1 MLRFEARL
9 APSADS
15 AAPSP
20 DLLTVSIGDTHFF
33 AHKNP
38 FEGAH
43 QIHVFQIGAKHW
55 VWADA
60 PRAMDEGRA
69 AKFWGWSHVYSF
81 WALSDTHPADAVATP
96 QPAPAAQVEDEA
108 AAAVRQREAAAA
120 EREREADAADAE
132 RRANDE
138 REVSSVNVAF
148 LVLVDDALFVF
159 D

>member
-9 APSADS
+9 APSADA

-20 DLLTVSIGDTHFF
+20 DLLTVSVGDTHFF

-43 QIHVFQIGAKHW
+43 QIHVFQTGAQRW

-69 AKFWGWSHVYSF
+69 ANFWGWSHVCSF
-81 WALSDTHPADAVATP
+81 WALSDTHPANAAAAPVA
-96 QPAPAAQVEDEA
+96 A
-108 AAAVRQREAAAA
+108 AAAVAVAAAA
-120 EREREADAADAE
+120 
-132 RRANDE
+132 
-138 REVSSVNVAF
+138 VAPPQPEEEF
-148 LVLVDDALFVF
+148 CGDGDRHTPH
-159 D
+159 DTCPGICW